1 MSEYDSIVFKS
12 PEWLPVALGVSALVI
27 LVSLWGYGRA
37 RLPMHLK
44 VTGITLKTLGIAL
57 LCFCLLEPELVQ
69 EKAKPG
75 ANFIAVLADNS
86 QGMVIRDA
94 GSTTSRAEELSKALK
109 SQPGDW
115 QEALDENFQ
124 IRRYSF
130 DTRLRTTGD
139 FDSLDFKGRASS
151 LIGSTRNIGQRF
163 SGRPLAGILVF
174 SDGNATDLESL
185 NDGLGPLPP
194 VYPVVMGKESLIKD
208 ISITS
213 VKVTSSTFEDA
224 PVSIH
229 CYLKAPGFPDDQIEV
244 RLFDPE
250 GKLLDS
256 KLLDTPPLDTP
267 LPAAG
272 KAMKI
277 EFEVK
282 PEARGGSFYTV
293 EVRQAER
300 PEGQA
305 VEEEATMANNRLV
318 VAVERRK
325 EPYRILY
332 VAGRPNWEYKFLKR
346 ALDDDPQIDL
356 VGLIRIAKREPK
368 FVFLGREGESSNPLF
383 KGFRGDE
390 EEEGSYDKPRLK
402 RLNVKDE
409 DELKEGFPKSA
420 GELFGYHAI
429 ILDDLES
436 AFFMPHQRELI
447 RRYVSERGAGFMMLG
462 GQESFTQGKYE
473 NTPIAELL
481 PVYLQRSGSVSPL
494 DNMEFALTREG
505 WLSQWVRIR
514 KTEANEKDR
523 LEDMP
528 KFRVLNQVDRIKPG
542 ASVMASMLD
551 ENGRKL
557 PALVVQRYGLGK
569 SAALLVGDM
578 WRWQMAGDGKRE
590 DLPRAWRQMIRW
602 LVADV
607 PNRVQLTTEAD
618 SGAAG
623 LGRKLTVRARNEEFK
638 PLGFAN
644 VELSVLPSGDESKAI
659 DLSVEP
665 AGTETG
671 AFESLYIPREE
682 GGYVARAKV
691 RDEDGKVIGDVEA
704 GWASNPAAEEFSSLQ
719 PNVALMEDL
728 AERTGGRV
736 LAVSDLAKWA
746 KELPTKQSPVM
757 ESFPTP
763 LWHLPWMFAAALLL
777 LVTEWW
783 LRRRHWLP

>member
-1 MSEYDSIVFKS
+1 M
-12 PEWLPVALGVSALVI
+12 
-27 LVSLWGYGRA
+27 
-37 RLPMHLK
+37 
-44 VTGITLKTLGIAL
+44 
-57 LCFCLLEPELVQ
+57 Q
-69 EKAKPG
+69 
-75 ANFIAVLADNS
+75 
-86 QGMVIRDA
+86 
-94 GSTTSRAEELSKALK
+94 
-109 SQPGDW
+109 
-115 QEALDENFQ
+115 
-124 IRRYSF
+124 
-130 DTRLRTTGD
+130 
-139 FDSLDFKGRASS
+139 
-151 LIGSTRNIGQRF
+151 
-163 SGRPLAGILVF
+163 
-174 SDGNATDLESL
+174 
-185 NDGLGPLPP
+185 
-194 VYPVVMGKESLIKD
+194 
-208 ISITS
+208 
-213 VKVTSSTFEDA
+213 VTSSTFEDA

-229 CYLKAPGFPDDQIEV
+229 CNLAATGFPDDQIEV
-244 RLFDPE
+244 RLLDPD
-250 GKLLDS
+250 GA
-256 KLLDTPPLDTP
+256 LLDTQLLDTQS
-267 LPAAG
+267 PAAG

-282 PEARGGSFYTV
+282 PEALGVSFYTV

-305 VEEEATMANNRLV
+305 DEEEATMANNRLV

-368 FVFLGREGESSNPLF
+368 FVFLGREGESGNPLF
-383 KGFRGDE
+383 KGFRGDD

-557 PALVVQRYGLGK
+557 PALVVQRYGHGK

-607 PNRVQLTTEAD
+607 PNRVQLATKAD

-665 AGTETG
+665 AGPEPG
-671 AFESLYIPREE
+671 AFESL
-682 GGYVARAKV
+682 
-691 RDEDGKVIGDVEA
+691 
-704 GWASNPAAEEFSSLQ
+704 
-719 PNVALMEDL
+719 
-728 AERTGGRV
+728 
-736 LAVSDLAKWA
+736 
-746 KELPTKQSPVM
+746 
-757 ESFPTP
+757 
-763 LWHLPWMFAAALLL
+763 
-777 LVTEWW
+777 
-783 LRRRHWLP
+783 

>member
-1 MSEYDSIVFKS
+1 MTEYDSIVFKS
-12 PEWLPVALGVSALVI
+12 PEWMPVALGVSALVI
-27 LVSLWGYGRA
+27 LVSLWGYGRS
-37 RLPMHLK
+37 RLPMYLK
-44 VTGITLKTLGIAL
+44 VTGITLKTLGIGL
-57 LCFCLLEPELVQ
+57 LCFCLLEPELVKK
-69 EKAKPG
+69 KAKPG

-86 QGMVIRDA
+86 QGMAIRDA
-94 GSTTSRAEELSKALK
+94 GSETSRAEELAKVLK
-109 SQPGDW
+109 PEPGDW

-124 IRRYSF
+124 IRRYEF

-139 FDSLDFKGRASS
+139 FASLDFKGRASS
-151 LIGSTRNIGQRF
+151 LIGSTRNLGQRF

-174 SDGNATDLESL
+174 SDGNATDFESL
-185 NDGLGPLPP
+185 NDGIGPLPP
-194 VYPVVMGKESLIKD
+194 VYPVVMGEKSDIKD

-229 CYLKAPGFPDDQIEV
+229 CNLASTDFPADQIEV
-244 RLFDPE
+244 RLLDPDGASLE
-250 GKLLDS
+250 
-256 KLLDTPPLDTP
+256 TQRPL
-267 LPAAG
+267 AG
-272 KAMKI
+272 QAMHV
-277 EFEVK
+277 EFKVK
-282 PEARGGSFYTV
+282 PEALGVSFYTL
-293 EVRQAER
+293 EV
-300 PEGQA
+300 GQTEQPNGQTG
-305 VEEEATMANNRLV
+305 EEEATMANNRRI

-346 ALDDDPQIDL
+346 ALEDDPQVDL

-368 FVFLGREGESSNPLF
+368 FVFLGREGESGNPLF
-383 KGFRGDE
+383 KGFRGDAE
-390 EEEGSYDKPRLK
+390 EEERYDKPILK
-402 RLNVKDE
+402 RLNVKSE
-409 DELKEGFPKSA
+409 DELKDGFPKSA
-420 GELFGYHAI
+420 AELFGYHAI
-429 ILDDLES
+429 ILDDLDS

-523 LEDMP
+523 IEDMP

-557 PALVVQRYGLGK
+557 PALVVQRYGHGK

-578 WRWQMAGDGKRE
+578 WRWQMAGSGKRE

-607 PNRVQLTTEAD
+607 PNRVQLTTEAG
-618 SGAAG
+618 SRS
-623 LGRKLTVRARNEEFK
+623 GRKLTVRARDEEFK

-644 VELSVLPSGDESKAI
+644 IELSVLPSGDESKAI

-691 RDEDGKVIGDVEA
+691 RSEDGKVIGDVEA

-719 PNVALMEDL
+719 PNEALMEDL

-736 LAVSDLAKWA
+736 LTVSDLAKWA
-746 KELPTKQSPVM
+746 KELPSKQSPVM
-757 ESFPTP
+757 ESFQTP

-777 LVTEWW
+777 LVAEWW

>member
-1 MSEYDSIVFKS
+1 MSEYGSIVFLS
-12 PEWLPVALGVSALVI
+12 RDWLPVALGVAVFVT
-27 LVSLWGYGRA
+27 LVSLWGYSRA
-37 RLPMHLK
+37 RLPLRLK
-44 VTGITLKTLGIAL
+44 LAGITLKTLGILL
-57 LCFCLLEPELVQ
+57 LCFCLLEPQWVR
-69 EKAKPG
+69 EKAKQG
-75 ANFIAVLADNS
+75 ANFIALLADNS
-86 QGMVIRDA
+86 QGMAIRDA
-94 GSTTSRAEELSKALK
+94 GSATSRAEDLAKALAP
-109 SQPGDW
+109 QPGDW
-115 QEALDENFQ
+115 QEALGENFQ
-124 IRRYSF
+124 IRRYAF

-139 FDSLDFKGRASS
+139 FASLDFKGRASS
-151 LIGSTRNIGQRF
+151 LIGSTRNLGQRF
-163 SGRPLAGILVF
+163 SGRPLAGILLF

-185 NDGLGPLPP
+185 SDGLGPLPP
-194 VYPVVMGKESLIKD
+194 IYTVVMGKSSAIKD
-208 ISITS
+208 ISITL
-213 VKVTSSTFEDA
+213 VQVTASTFEDA
-224 PVSIH
+224 PVTIR
-229 CYLKAPGFPDDQIEV
+229 CALAATGFAADQIEV
-244 RLFDPE
+244 RLLDPD
-250 GKLLDS
+250 GTLLE
-256 KLLDTPPLDTP
+256 TQRP
-267 LPAAG
+267 LPG
-272 KAMKI
+272 QAMHV

-282 PEARGGSFYTV
+282 PEALGVSFYTV
-293 EVRQAER
+293 EVGQAEL

-305 VEEEATMANNRLV
+305 GEEEATLANNRRI

-346 ALDDDPQIDL
+346 ALDDDPQVDL

-383 KGFRGDE
+383 KGFRGDDE
-390 EEEGSYDKPRLK
+390 EEERYDKPIFK
-402 RLNVKDE
+402 RLNVRDE
-409 DELKEGFPKSA
+409 DELKDGFPKSA
-420 GELFGYHAI
+420 AELFGYHAL

-436 AFFMPHQRELI
+436 AFFMPHQLEMI

-481 PVYLQRSGSVSPL
+481 PVYLQRRGPVTPV
-494 DNMEFALTREG
+494 DNLEFGLTREG
-505 WLSQWVRIR
+505 WLSEWIRIR
-514 KTEANEKDR
+514 KTEADEQDR

-528 KFRVLNQVDRIKPG
+528 KFRVLNQIDRIKPG

-551 ENGRKL
+551 ENNRKL
-557 PALVVQRYGLGK
+557 PALVVQRYGHGK

-607 PNRVQLTTEAD
+607 PNRVQLTTETD
-618 SGAAG
+618 SGA
-623 LGRKLTVRARNEEFK
+623 GRKLIVRARDEEFK

-644 VELSVLPSGDESKAI
+644 VELSVSPAGDASKAI

-665 AGTETG
+665 AGSETG
-671 AFESLYIPREE
+671 AFESFYIPREE

-704 GWASNPAAEEFSSLQ
+704 GWASNPAADEFRSLQ
-719 PNVALMEDL
+719 PNVALMQDL
-728 AERTGGRV
+728 AKRTGGRV
-736 LAVSDLAKWA
+736 LTLSDLAKWA

-757 ESFPTP
+757 ESFQTP

-777 LVTEWW
+777 LVAEWW

>member
-1 MSEYDSIVFKS
+1 MSEYGSIVFKS
-12 PEWLPVALGVSALVI
+12 PEWLPVALGVAALVI

-37 RLPMHLK
+37 RLPMRLK
-44 VTGITLKTLGIAL
+44 LAGITLKTLGIAL
-57 LCFCLLEPELVQ
+57 LCFCLLEPQWVR
-69 EKAKPG
+69 KRATPG
-75 ANFIAVLADNS
+75 ANIIAVLADNS
-86 QGMVIRDA
+86 QGMAIRDA
-94 GSTTSRAEELSKALK
+94 GSTTSRAEELAKALK
-109 SQPGDW
+109 PEPGDW

-124 IRRYSF
+124 IRRYTF
-130 DTRLRTTGD
+130 DTRLWTTDD

-151 LIGSTRNIGQRF
+151 LIGATRNLGQRF
-163 SGRPLAGILVF
+163 SGRSLAGILVF

-194 VYPVVMGKESLIKD
+194 VYPVVMGNKSDIKD

-213 VKVTSSTFEDA
+213 VQVTSSTFEDA
-224 PVSIH
+224 PVTIR
-229 CYLKAPGFPDDQIEV
+229 CTVAATGFPADQIEV
-244 RLFDPE
+244 RLLDPD
-250 GKLLDS
+250 GA
-256 KLLDTPPLDTP
+256 LLDTQFT
-267 LPAAG
+267 AAG
-272 KAMKI
+272 QAMNIK
-277 EFEVK
+277 FEVK
-282 PEARGGSFYTV
+282 PDALGVSFYTV
-293 EVRQAER
+293 EVGQAEQ
-300 PEGQA
+300 PEDEA
-305 VEEEATMANNRLV
+305 TEEEATMANNRRI
-318 VAVERRK
+318 VAVERRR

-346 ALDDDPQIDL
+346 ALEDDPQVDL

-383 KGFRGDE
+383 KGFGGDG
-390 EEEGSYDKPRLK
+390 EGERYDKPILK
-402 RLNVKDE
+402 RLNVRDE
-409 DELKEGFPKSA
+409 DELKDGFPKSA
-420 GELFGYHAI
+420 AELFGYHAI

-436 AFFMPHQRELI
+436 AFFMPHQLELI

-462 GQESFTQGKYE
+462 GQESFTQGNYE

-481 PVYLQRSGSVSPL
+481 PVYLERRGPVSPV
-494 DNMEFALTREG
+494 DNLELALTREG
-505 WLSQWVRIR
+505 LISPWVRLR
-514 KTEANEKDR
+514 KTAADEEDR
-523 LEDMP
+523 LENMP

-542 ASVMASMLD
+542 ASVMASMTD
-551 ENGRKL
+551 ENGGEL
-557 PALVVQRYGLGK
+557 PALVVQRYGHGK
-569 SAALLVGDM
+569 SAALLIGDM

-618 SGAAG
+618 SGV
-623 LGRKLTVRARNEEFK
+623 GRKLIVKSKDEEFK

-644 VELSVLPSGDESKAI
+644 VELSVLPAGDESKAI
-659 DLSVEP
+659 DLSVET

-671 AFESLYIPREE
+671 AFWSTYNPREE

-691 RDEDGKVIGDVEA
+691 RDEDGKVIGDVET
-704 GWASNPAAEEFSSLQ
+704 GWASNPAADEFRSLQ
-719 PNVALMEDL
+719 PNVALMRDL
-728 AERTGGRV
+728 AKRTGGRV

-757 ESFPTP
+757 ESFLTP